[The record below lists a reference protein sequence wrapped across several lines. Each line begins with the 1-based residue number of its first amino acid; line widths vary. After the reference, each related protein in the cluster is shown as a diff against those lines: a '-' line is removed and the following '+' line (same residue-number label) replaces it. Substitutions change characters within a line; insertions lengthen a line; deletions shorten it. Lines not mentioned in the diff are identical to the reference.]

1 MHYLLRY
8 TYVSDVATRRAP
20 YRAAHLKALWDEADA
35 GRIVLAGGAGDPM
48 SEGVIVF
55 DVDDAQVVHDFAAT
69 DPYREAGLIEDYSVV
84 PWHTVVG
91 DLAHN
96 PTRPDTN

>member
-8 TYVSDVATRRAP
+8 TYVADVAERRAP
-20 YRAAHLKALWDEADA
+20 FRAAHLQALWDEADA
-35 GRIVLAGGAGDPM
+35 GRVLLAGGAGDPM

-55 DVDDAQVVHDFAAT
+55 DVDDPAVVHEFVRT
-69 DPYREAGLIEDYSVV
+69 DPYRDAGLILDYTVT

-91 DLAHN
+91 DLSDN
-96 PTRPDTN
+96 PTRP